1 METLDCVGSG
11 CLSTAGWEKQSAC
24 CDCGALLSE
33 YFRHANKYILHSRC
47 FFLQWRFK
55 QLKQATYFLPLS
67 HTLPDAG
74 GGVSLLARRVV
85 RSMYVQVHLC
95 VLGIG
100 VVLGYLEP
108 LDPDLCSHQ
117 GGRPLMESAA
127 HCLWD

>member
-47 FFLQWRFK
+47 FFLQRRFK

-74 GGVSLLARRVV
+74 GGGVSDRQEGREVNVCAGASLRFG
-85 RSMYVQVHLC
+85 YW
-95 VLGIG
+95 

>member
-24 CDCGALLSE
+24 CGDCGALLSE
-33 YFRHANKYILHSRC
+33 YFRHANKYIPHSRC
-47 FFLQWRFK
+47 FFLQRRFK

-74 GGVSLLARRVV
+74 GGVSARQEGREVNV
-85 RSMYVQVHLC
+85 CAGASLRFGYW
-95 VLGIG
+95 